1 MGSSFGVFS
10 RPLHLAPF
18 RVSCCNIVRF
28 IHYITVTKNHTH
40 SLQTLAMSALSIHAS
55 LHIREPVKRQ
65 QMGHILAA
73 LNIGSKLSFC

>member
-10 RPLHLAPF
+10 RPLHLAPL
-18 RVSCCNIVRF
+18 RVSFCNIVRF
-28 IHYITVTKNHTH
+28 FIILLLLKTLH

-73 LNIGSKLSFC
+73 LNIGSK